1 MEENK
6 KEVKKE
12 ATKTTNK
19 AIKKLSYEELENVAK
34 QISAQA
40 EAIAKENQQLKAA
53 IQQIQLDN
61 VYKELE
67 LKFKALE
74 YGDFFSPNF
83 IDTCIHSIED
93 IMTPAEDKEESED
106 KKEEE

>member
-1 MEENK
+1 MEENTKEVK
-6 KEVKKE
+6 KEVKKN
-12 ATKTTNK
+12 AV
-19 AIKKLSYEELENVAK
+19 KKLSYEELENVAK

-40 EAIAKENQQLKAA
+40 EAIVKENQQLKAA
-53 IQQIQLDN
+53 LQQVQLDN

-83 IDTCIHSIED
+83 IDTCIQSIEE
-93 IMTPAEDKEESED
+93 IMTPAENKEESNN
-106 KKEEE
+106 KEEEE

>member
-12 ATKTTNK
+12 EKK
-19 AIKKLSYEELENVAK
+19 GIKKLSYEELENVAK

-83 IDTCIHSIED
+83 IDVCIHSIED
-93 IMTPAEDKEESED
+93 IMTPAEDKEEESED